1 MPAEWRIDGYWPAID
16 WEHVD
21 RVSAIDT
28 SRGIPR
34 FTAYWTRLIA
44 WMRAGRPFVDGS
56 AMFRRAFQGYR
67 CAGCGFDCEH
77 HVSRAE
83 VTAEAVDL
91 LAPDG
96 HVVCLPCAWWLR
108 SGQRPGATTPVRPLK
123 MGQLSLFDL

>member
-1 MPAEWRIDGYWPAID
+1 VNEWRVEGFWPPVDWQRVNAI
-16 WEHVD
+16 
-21 RVSAIDT
+21 SARYL
-28 SRGIPR
+28 SSGIPR
-34 FTAYWTRLIA
+34 FVNRWTRLIA
-44 WMRAGRPFVDGS
+44 WMKAGQPFVDG
-56 AMFRRAFQGYR
+56 AAAFRKPFQGYR